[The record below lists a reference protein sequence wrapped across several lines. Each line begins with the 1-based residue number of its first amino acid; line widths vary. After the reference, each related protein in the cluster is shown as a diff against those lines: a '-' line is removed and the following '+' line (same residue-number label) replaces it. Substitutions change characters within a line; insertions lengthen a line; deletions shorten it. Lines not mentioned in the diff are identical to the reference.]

1 MKTLFFSLV
10 IATFTIGQQ
19 VAPYAGNLSF
29 DYSGTINGSFNADLS
44 TDSSGAGGFV
54 LSGSDTS
61 IALITAF
68 QPNIAGSTVDAFIM
82 FMPDTT
88 LPMEPQTWLM
98 SLPIGE
104 GIPNAF
110 CMFLPDVDSTLLFD
124 VLDLIDTTGGVGFS
138 DSVLAEILLTLADYA
153 YASVAG
159 SIILDTVSLDTLG
172 GAFSATVMQAAFPP
186 PTIMIS
192 NGIFSLS
199 GIDTSFVSVDPVD
212 QHPES
217 YTLLDAYPNPFNPSI
232 TIEYTIEHSN
242 TVQIEI
248 MNILGQRIDFLK
260 EGYQSPGIYSIKWD
274 ASQHSGGVYFVRLK
288 TKEQI
293 KTQKIILLK

>member
-124 VLDLIDTTGGVGFS
+124 VLDIIDTTGGVGFS

-159 SIILDTVSLDTLG
+159 
-172 GAFSATVMQAAFPP
+172 
-186 PTIMIS
+186 
-192 NGIFSLS
+192 
-199 GIDTSFVSVDPVD
+199 
-212 QHPES
+212 
-217 YTLLDAYPNPFNPSI
+217 
-232 TIEYTIEHSN
+232 
-242 TVQIEI
+242 
-248 MNILGQRIDFLK
+248 
-260 EGYQSPGIYSIKWD
+260 
-274 ASQHSGGVYFVRLK
+274 
-288 TKEQI
+288 
-293 KTQKIILLK
+293 

>member
-1 MKTLFFSLV
+1 M
-10 IATFTIGQQ
+10 
-19 VAPYAGNLSF
+19 
-29 DYSGTINGSFNADLS
+29 
-44 TDSSGAGGFV
+44 
-54 LSGSDTS
+54 
-61 IALITAF
+61 
-68 QPNIAGSTVDAFIM
+68 
-82 FMPDTT
+82 
-88 LPMEPQTWLM
+88 
-98 SLPIGE
+98 
-104 GIPNAF
+104 
-110 CMFLPDVDSTLLFD
+110 
-124 VLDLIDTTGGVGFS
+124 
-138 DSVLAEILLTLADYA
+138 
-153 YASVAG
+153 
-159 SIILDTVSLDTLG
+159 DTLG
-172 GAFSATVMQAAFPP
+172 GTFSATVMQAAFPP

-248 MNILGQRIDFLK
+248 MNILGQRIDFFK
-260 EGYQSPGIYSIKWD
+260 DGFQSPGIYSIRWD
-274 ASQHSGGVYFVRLK
+274 ASQHSGGVYFVRLT